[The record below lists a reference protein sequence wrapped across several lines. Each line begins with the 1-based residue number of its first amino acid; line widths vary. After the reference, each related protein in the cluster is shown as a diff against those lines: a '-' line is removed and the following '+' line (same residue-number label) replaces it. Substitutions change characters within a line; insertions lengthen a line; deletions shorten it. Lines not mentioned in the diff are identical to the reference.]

1 MKLLETAN
9 ARLALFAGAFASLA
23 AVGAWI
29 ADAGQFLDDAII
41 TPAEHASDIV
51 GLTSTLDTIDSKL
64 DRSAAREAVV
74 AIKNIMANACAG
86 DGAISERG
94 QEVIDEQLGI
104 YSNYYGKELAIGVCH
119 EGQYITQTNAR
130 LLGLQ

>member
-1 MKLLETAN
+1 MKLLETAK
-9 ARLALFAGAFASLA
+9 ARLGTFAALFASLA
-23 AVGAWI
+23 AIGV
-29 ADAGQFLDDAII
+29 FLSDLDQAVDDAII

-51 GLTSTLDTIDSKL
+51 GLTSTLTTIDSKL